1 MCPKDFYLDQRTEVV
16 RWPPQPLKTCG
27 PWPHNYWYF
36 HTSYAYG
43 GAPNINDVCQ
53 NTLAGPLHG
62 KGVEAQTYYVW
73 SRNKWPAY
81 GSATPET
88 VFDHDSDVAVGW
100 QPYCGG
106 LNEWGYDDSTIPF
119 YGPSDPNG
127 QYHQGQCFGERLQRD
142 EPFLLPTVVD
152 QGVVREMLPTEDG
165 SGDYYYRWLSPN
177 TMGANTIFFKQ
188 RTWVDILLVGGG
200 GAGGAYG
207 GGGGGGGGIVHIR
220 QRIFESGLYDVQV
233 GAGSKFGLHCVAYC
247 DTQVVRWGH
256 RFKLSNGED
265 LVAKQG
271 GNGGSEWYGNDG
283 KNGGCGGGT
292 RFTGTGTGYGQ
303 PGTSVQGNTLVQPGS
318 EYTPGVETTEFVKG
332 GANGAQIG
340 FNNIAA
346 PHGSG
351 GGGLGGLQD
360 NSHYNGMHGY
370 YTTIRGVGE
379 YYAGGGAGGTYSF
392 GPTHRGGFGGG
403 ANSAASDTEVGSGIV
418 GGGGAGGRDFADH
431 GGNGGDGVVIIRV
444 TMGSQPP
451 AGALQFWTYSGL
463 CIEHLFMDSMKPVTG
478 TSIARGPF
486 VQISWQRAVA
496 LHSYTVRWSNSLYG
510 APGSW
515 ALLGANGFNV
525 DNRGP
530 WYTVDEYVSPAM
542 CNNGGQNLGTT
553 FSPIPDYTKV
563 INTRVAYNTYRFVIR
578 RHSADINV
586 DIAELELVG
595 AACSRYVFA

>member
-16 RWPPQPLKTCG
+16 RWPPQPLETCPPTW
-27 PWPHNYWYF
+27 PWPYYWWPGDYDMD
-36 HTSYAYG
+36 SN
-43 GAPNINDVCQ
+43 PLPSSMCQ
-53 NTLAGPLHG
+53 KTLNGRLHG

-73 SRNKWPAY
+73 AY
-81 GSATPET
+81 QKSNELDGATPET
-88 VFDHDSDVAVGW
+88 LFDYDSNVAVGW
-100 QPYCGG
+100 QPFCNANPDGFVT
-106 LNEWGYDDSTIPF
+106 D
-119 YGPSDPNG
+119 GPSNPNG
-127 QYHQGQCFGERLQRD
+127 YYHQGACFGERVSD
-142 EPFLLPTVVD
+142 ESFQLPTIVD
-152 QGVVREMLPTEDG
+152 QGVVQEMLSTEDG
-165 SGDYYYRWLSPN
+165 SGDYYYRWLNPN
-177 TMGANTIFFKQ
+177 TLGANTVFFKQ

-207 GGGGGGGGIVHIR
+207 GGGGGGGGIVHVR
-220 QRIFESGLYDVQV
+220 QRIMEAGLYDVQV
-233 GAGSKFGLHCVAYC
+233 GVGSLFGVQCVAYC
-247 DTQVVRWGH
+247 DTQLVRWGNL
-256 RFKLSNGED
+256 FNLSNGEN

-292 RFTGTGTGYGQ
+292 RFLGTGTGYGQ

-351 GGGLGGLQD
+351 GGGLGGLRD

-431 GGNGGDGVVIIRV
+431 GGNGGNGVVIIRV
-444 TMGSQPP
+444 TMGSQ
-451 AGALQFWTYSGL
+451 AANGTLQPHTYSGNCSTGL
-463 CIEHLFMDSMKPVTG
+463 LVPSFNTVTG
-478 TSIARGPF
+478 TTPAKGPF

-496 LHSYTVRWSNSLYG
+496 LHYYTVRWSNWVYG

-515 ALLGANGFNV
+515 ALLGANGVNPG
-525 DNRGP
+525 DDGP

-542 CNNGGQNLGTT
+542 CNNGGQNLGTSL
-553 FSPIPDYTKV
+553 SPIPDVTRV
-563 INTRVAYNTYRFVIR
+563 ITARVAYNNYRFVIR
-578 RHSADINV
+578 MHSADVNV